1 MGWVRKNLAEGSEV
15 AGIIVGSVI
24 DDKLRAACDAHPGS
38 NVELI
43 EYESRVSV
51 RRV

>member
-1 MGWVRKNLAEGSEV
+1 VRKNLAKGTEV
-15 AGIIVGSVI
+15 AGIIVGSAI
-24 DDKLRAACDAHPGS
+24 DDKLRSARDAHPSS
-38 NVELI
+38 NVDLV

>member
-1 MGWVRKNLAEGSEV
+1 MGEEKPRKRQRV

-24 DDKLRAACDAHPGS
+24 DDKLRAARDAHPSS
-38 NVELI
+38 NVDLV

-51 RRV
+51 RKV